1 MDTNSDLAHHALEW
15 LWAVVVGAAGV
26 LGAAVVRLWRHEER
40 IRTLEGYHLQKL
52 SVLERLSD
60 KVDANHLDT
69 ATRLDDLAKEIRAD
83 LRVIM
88 NRLLTVG
95 HGD

>member
-1 MDTNSDLAHHALEW
+1 MDTNNDIFHHAIEW
-15 LWAVVVGAAGV
+15 VWAVISGAAIVIG
-26 LGAAVVRLWRHEER
+26 GAVVRLWRHEER

-69 ATRLDDLAKEIRAD
+69 AARLDDLAKEIRAD
-83 LRVIM
+83 LRVII
-88 NRLLTVG
+88 NRFLTVG